1 MFSSP
6 MLNCVQYRRTPM
18 PRFPSSAVLTTLS
31 ILEFLGASRELGA
44 IGLARHVPQP
54 SDGSRRS
61 RERVGRRHPQNEDS
75 SPSPNPKSGLR

>member
-1 MFSSP
+1 
-6 MLNCVQYRRTPM
+6 M

-31 ILEFLGASRELGA
+31 ILEFLGASRQLGA

-75 SPSPNPKSGLR
+75 YHPHHRIPSPGCDEMKES